1 MVSLILLTLSILY
14 VIASVKCMRIYRLIT
29 RDWAHLAIHKPQYSF
44 LELKEA
50 PSPVLCPAS
59 LQYPAYRTG
68 RRCLQSD
75 LYDWMLIIITSII
88 WPCRM
93 LSSLKEQP
101 IEPVMNEGVVFYVYS
116 WDSCRNGNGYMQQLK
131 LNIDSIHEKDPRV
144 WYYYS
149 VTE

>member
-14 VIASVKCMRIYRLIT
+14 FIVSIKCMCIHGFIT
-29 RDWAHLAIHKPQYSF
+29 RDCDYSAIQKPQYSF

-50 PSPVLCPAS
+50 PSPILCPAS
-59 LQYPAYRTG
+59 LQYPEYRAE

-75 LYDWMLIIITSII
+75 MYDWVLIIITSII

-131 LNIDSIHEKDPRV
+131 FNIDSIHEKDPRV
-144 WYYYS
+144 WYYYC